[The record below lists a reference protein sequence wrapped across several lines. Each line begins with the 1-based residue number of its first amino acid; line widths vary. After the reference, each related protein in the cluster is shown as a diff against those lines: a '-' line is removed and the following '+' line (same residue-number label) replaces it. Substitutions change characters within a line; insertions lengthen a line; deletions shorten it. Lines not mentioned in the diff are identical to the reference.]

1 MDNFADRV
9 KHLRDKLGLS
19 QPQLAKRVGT
29 HHVNIANI
37 ERGAVQNPRYLSEL
51 AKALETTPSY
61 LVDGT
66 KSEKVLIDTPV
77 HLLRADKEVLSDPD
91 KELYVVSVDK
101 KKKLFLT
108 DGAEIVAKI
117 KNVF

>member
-1 MDNFADRV
+1 MDSIADRV
-9 KHLRDKLGLS
+9 KHLRDLKGWT

-29 HHVNIANI
+29 GEVNIANI
-37 ERGAVQNPRYLSEL
+37 ERGAVQHPRFLSAL

-77 HLLRADKEVLSDPD
+77 HLLRVDKEVIDDPN
-91 KELYVVSVDK
+91 KELYVVSIDK

-108 DGAEIVAKI
+108 DDADIVAKI
-117 KNVF
+117 KKVF